1 MPPWSDPEA
10 RALAFTL
17 DGVTP
22 DEEVLHVVLNMGPE
36 AVPFEL
42 PRLPGPRWHR
52 AVDTALASPDD
63 VVAREEQAPVEGRH
77 YVVGPGAVVV
87 LEAR

>member
-1 MPPWSDPEA
+1 
-10 RALAFTL
+10 
-17 DGVTP
+17 
-22 DEEVLHVVLNMGPE
+22 MGPE